1 MGKMSPGS
9 CAIVYDNVNQIQM
22 TEWFSN
28 YWKYKELN
36 NTKFQTNSFCWINW
50 INNDDSSFLMIEDC
64 L

>member
-36 NTKFQTNSFCWINW
+36 NTKFQTNSSCRNITLAE
-50 INNDDSSFLMIEDC
+50 STELMMIH
-64 L
+64 LS